1 MLNMKNKKHKYVVY
15 FLVIIII
22 YIFFNRKEEK
32 IFKIILKYKVQ
43 ISIMVVLLLL
53 FFYNSSN
60 PLTRCNSSIK
70 PVLKPFGNRGMFYNM
85 DINSKYNKYTDESL
99 YYGEF
104 LDNVKEDEI
113 QGKLINDQI
122 IPKHHNFR
130 NSTSLDRL
138 LKLESEITLTNSKN
152 EKYMD
157 NNKNK
162 FNLLQC

>member
-1 MLNMKNKKHKYVVY
+1 VVY
-15 FLVIIII
+15 FLIIIAI
-22 YIFFNRKEEK
+22 YKFYGKHEK
-32 IFKIILKYKVQ
+32 ILKIILKYKVEL
-43 ISIMVVLLLL
+43 IIGLLLLLL
-53 FFYNSSN
+53 FYYNRSGKVF
-60 PLTRCNSSIK
+60 RCNSNIK

-85 DINSKYNKYTDESL
+85 DINSKYNKSDEQL

-104 LDNVKEDEI
+104 LNNVKEDEI

-122 IPKHHNFR
+122 IPKHHNYK

-152 EKYMD
+152 EKHID
-157 NNKNK
+157 NDKNK

>member
-1 MLNMKNKKHKYVVY
+1 MLNIKNGKLKYVVY
-15 FLVIIII
+15 FLIIISI
-22 YIFFNRKEEK
+22 YKFYGKQEK
-32 IFKIILKYKVQ
+32 ILKIILKYKIE

-53 FFYNSSN
+53 FYNRSDKV
-60 PLTRCNSSIK
+60 LGCNNTIK

-85 DINSKYNKYTDESL
+85 DINSKYNKSDASL

-104 LDNVKEDEI
+104 LNNVKEDEK
-113 QGKLINDQI
+113 QGKLINDQV
-122 IPKHHNFR
+122 IPKHHNFK

-152 EKYMD
+152 EKHID
-157 NNKNK
+157 NDKNK